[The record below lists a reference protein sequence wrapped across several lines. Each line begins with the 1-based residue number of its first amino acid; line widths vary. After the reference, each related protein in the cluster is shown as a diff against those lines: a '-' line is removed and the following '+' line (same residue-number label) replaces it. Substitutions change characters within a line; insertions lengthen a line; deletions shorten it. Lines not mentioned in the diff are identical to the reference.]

1 MHRYVSEAIPMVP
14 IPIPSPVDTA
24 SQKPSKDL
32 ERPHLTSHIKETQMR
47 IDRRILDNVAVNN
60 LLISHHIQT
69 PRILAYDATLENPL
83 KSTFTVQSFANGIAL
98 CDVFERFTREEK
110 YSMIDELVKF
120 YVKANGIR
128 FQYCGRLGFQTPL
141 DSKTAIVPKARL
153 GDSMF
158 EHPPAGVMKF
168 EVGIM
173 ETHPVDL
180 ESTLYRLLV
189 SQLQAWLDYECRQ
202 SEKPNVSSEAYGYL
216 LLAVEE
222 MEKLEYFVSIPEYTI
237 LYHPDLEPRNIL
249 TDDGKISTILDWD
262 DVLALPPVLT
272 RKPIAWL
279 WDFNDEYQEPDLP
292 DGYDGD
298 TDLFPIDRYA
308 KGNGKL
314 LDEDQ
319 RLKEYFEQQ
328 MVGKL
333 GLTMQ
338 CYMDEVYGRGR
349 WLRRLWRFAK
359 EGFSD
364 GEQYKRFLAFKREW
378 EAEMGRVPDAA

>member
-1 MHRYVSEAIPMVP
+1 
-14 IPIPSPVDTA
+14 
-24 SQKPSKDL
+24 
-32 ERPHLTSHIKETQMR
+32 
-47 IDRRILDNVAVNN
+47 
-60 LLISHHIQT
+60 
-69 PRILAYDATLENPL
+69 ILAYDATLENPS
-83 KSTFTVQSFANGIAL
+83 KSTFTVQSFANGIVL

-141 DSKTAIVPKARL
+141 ESKTAIAPKARP
-153 GDSMF
+153 GDSMS
-158 EHPPAGVMKF
+158 EYPPAGVMKF

-222 MEKLEYFVSIPEYTI
+222 MEKLEYFVSIPVYTI

-249 TDDGKISTILDWD
+249 TDDGRISTILDWD

-308 KGNGKL
+308 KGNGRL
-314 LDEDQ
+314 SDENQ
-319 RLKEYFEQQ
+319 R
-328 MVGKL
+328 
-333 GLTMQ
+333 
-338 CYMDEVYGRGR
+338 
-349 WLRRLWRFAK
+349 
-359 EGFSD
+359 
-364 GEQYKRFLAFKREW
+364 
-378 EAEMGRVPDAA
+378 EAEG